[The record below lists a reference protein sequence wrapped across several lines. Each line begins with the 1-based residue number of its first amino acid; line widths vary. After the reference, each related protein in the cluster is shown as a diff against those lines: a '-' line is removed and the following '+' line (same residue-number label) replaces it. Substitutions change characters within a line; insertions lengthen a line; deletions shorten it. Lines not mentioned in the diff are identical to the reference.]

1 MAAGG
6 GACNVLHWGKPMT
19 KQLDLT
25 KLDLMDALDLGILIE
40 QEAMERY
47 EELTAVMREHRTEEA
62 ASFFHFMAKAEA
74 KHGADLLTE
83 RAKLFGKAPRRVD
96 RSLLW
101 EVEAPGY
108 ETVRDFMTLREAL
121 KVAMDAEVKAWQY
134 FDQALKL
141 PLSPPV
147 KKLFEEL
154 RAEEVVHQD
163 MVNSE
168 LAKAPPDSDAA
179 PEDFA
184 DEPVAQ

>member
-1 MAAGG
+1 
-6 GACNVLHWGKPMT
+6 MT

-25 KLDLMDALDLGILIE
+25 NLDLMDALDLAILVE

-47 EELTAVMREHRTEEA
+47 EELVAQMREHRTEEA
-62 ASFFHFMAKAEA
+62 ASFFHFMAKLEA
-74 KHGADLLTE
+74 RHGADLLTE
-83 RAKLFGKAPRRVD
+83 RVKLFGKAARRVD

-101 EVEAPGY
+101 DVEAPGY
-108 ETVRDFMTLREAL
+108 ESVHAFMTLREAL
-121 KVAMDAEVKAWQY
+121 NVALDAEVKAY
-134 FDQALKL
+134 DFFDQSLKL
-141 PLSPPV
+141 SLTPPV

-154 RAEEVVHQD
+154 REEEVVHQD
-163 MVNSE
+163 MVKKE

>member
-1 MAAGG
+1 
-6 GACNVLHWGKPMT
+6 MT
-19 KQLDLT
+19 KKLDLTQLDLQ
-25 KLDLMDALDLGILIE
+25 DALDIAILVE

-47 EELTAVMREHRTEEA
+47 EELAAQMRSTHTDEA

-83 RAKLFGKAPRRVD
+83 RTKNFGKAPRRVD

-108 ETVRDFMTLREAL
+108 ETVHSFMTLREAL
-121 KVAMDAEVKAWQY
+121 KVALEAEEKAWEY
-134 FDQALKL
+134 FDRALKL

-147 KKLFEEL
+147 RKLFEEL
-154 RAEEVVHQD
+154 REEEVVHQD
-163 MVNSE
+163 MVKKE

>member
-1 MAAGG
+1 M
-6 GACNVLHWGKPMT
+6 

-25 KLDLMDALDLGILIE
+25 KLDLMDALDLAILIE
-40 QEAMERY
+40 QEAMERD
-47 EELTAVMREHRTEEA
+47 EELPAVMREHRTEDA

-83 RAKLFGKAPRRVD
+83 RTKLFGRTTRRVD

-101 EVEAPGY
+101 DVEAPGY
-108 ETVRDFMTLREAL
+108 ETVHDFMTLREAL
-121 KVAMDAEVKAWQY
+121 KVAMDAEEKAY
-134 FDQALKL
+134 DFFDRALKL
-141 PLSPPV
+141 PLSSPV

-154 RAEEVVHQD
+154 RQEEVAHQD
-163 MVNSE
+163 MVKGE
-168 LAKAPPDSDAA
+168 LAKAPPDEGAK

>member
-1 MAAGG
+1 
-6 GACNVLHWGKPMT
+6 MT

-25 KLDLMDALDLGILIE
+25 KLDLMDALDLAILIE

-74 KHGADLLTE
+74 KHGADLLTQ
-83 RAKLFGKAPRRVD
+83 RTKLFGKTVRRVD

-101 EVEAPGY
+101 DVEAPGY
-108 ETVRDFMTLREAL
+108 ETVHDFMTLREAL
-121 KVAMDAEVKAWQY
+121 KVALDAEVKAY
-134 FDQALKL
+134 DFFDKALKL

-154 RAEEVVHQD
+154 LQEEIAHQE
-163 MVNSE
+163 MVKKE
-168 LAKAPPDSDAA
+168 FAKAPPEEEAK

>member
-1 MAAGG
+1 
-6 GACNVLHWGKPMT
+6 MT

-25 KLDLMDALDLGILIE
+25 TLDLMDALDLAILIE

-83 RAKLFGKAPRRVD
+83 RAKSFGKTPRRVD
-96 RSLLW
+96 RSYIW
-101 EVEAPGY
+101 DVEAPGY
-108 ETVRDFMTLREAL
+108 ETIHDFMTLREAL
-121 KVAMDAEVKAWQY
+121 KVALDAEVKAWQF
-134 FDQALKL
+134 FDAALKL
-141 PLSPPV
+141 PLSPDV

-154 RAEEVVHQD
+154 RAEEIVHQD
-163 MVNSE
+163 MVRGE
-168 LAKAPPDSDAA
+168 FTKAPPDGPAV

>member
-1 MAAGG
+1 
-6 GACNVLHWGKPMT
+6 MT
-19 KQLDLT
+19 KNLDLT
-25 KLDLMDALDLGILIE
+25 KLDLMDALDLAILIE

-74 KHGADLLTE
+74 KHGADLLNQ
-83 RAKLFGKAPRRVD
+83 RAKLFGKTERRVN

-108 ETVRDFMTLREAL
+108 ETVHDFMTLREAL
-121 KVAMDAEVKAWQY
+121 NVALDAEVKAYDY
-134 FDQALKL
+134 FDRALKL
-141 PLSPPV
+141 PLTPPV

-154 RAEEVVHQD
+154 LQEEILHQE
-163 MVNSE
+163 MVKRE
-168 LAKAPPDSDAA
+168 LAKAPPDEGVK

>member
-1 MAAGG
+1 MMK
-6 GACNVLHWGKPMT
+6 NLDLT
-19 KQLDLT
+19 QLDLQ
-25 KLDLMDALDLGILIE
+25 DALDLAILIE

-74 KHGADLLTE
+74 KHGADLLTQ
-83 RAKLFGKAPRRVD
+83 RAKLFGKTPRRVD

-101 EVEAPGY
+101 DVEAPGY

-121 KVAMDAEVKAWQY
+121 KVALDAEVKAYAY
-134 FDQALKL
+134 FAEALKL
-141 PLSPPV
+141 PLSPAV
-147 KKLFEEL
+147 KKLFEE
-154 RAEEVVHQD
+154 RRQEEIAHQD
-163 MVNSE
+163 MVKKE
-168 LAKAPPDSDAA
+168 LAKAPPEEGAK

>member
-1 MAAGG
+1 M
-6 GACNVLHWGKPMT
+6 

-25 KLDLMDALDLGILIE
+25 KLDLMDALDLAILIE

-74 KHGADLLTE
+74 KHGADLLNE
-83 RAKLFGKAPRRVD
+83 RTKQFGRTARRVD

-101 EVEAPGY
+101 DVEAPGY
-108 ETVRDFMTLREAL
+108 ETVHDFMTLREAL
-121 KVAMDAEVKAWQY
+121 KVALDAEVKAY
-134 FDQALKL
+134 DFFDRALKL

-154 RAEEVVHQD
+154 RQEEIAHQD
-163 MVNSE
+163 MVKRE
-168 LAKAPPDSDAA
+168 FAKAPPEEGAK
-179 PEDFA
+179 PEEFA

>member
-1 MAAGG
+1 MMK
-6 GACNVLHWGKPMT
+6 NLDLT
-19 KQLDLT
+19 QLDLQ
-25 KLDLMDALDLGILIE
+25 DALDLAILIE

-62 ASFFHFMAKAEA
+62 ASFFHFMAKLEA
-74 KHGADLLTE
+74 RHGADLLTE
-83 RAKLFGKAPRRVD
+83 RVKLFGKAARRVD

-101 EVEAPGY
+101 DVEAPSY
-108 ETVRDFMTLREAL
+108 ESVHAFMTLREAL
-121 KVAMDAEVKAWQY
+121 NVALDAEVKAY
-134 FDQALKL
+134 DFFDQSLKL
-141 PLSPPV
+141 SLTPPV

-154 RAEEVVHQD
+154 REEEVAHQD
-163 MVNSE
+163 MVKKE

>member
-1 MAAGG
+1 MAGRVGTCERVARER
-6 GACNVLHWGKPMT
+6 PMT

-25 KLDLMDALDLGILIE
+25 KLDLMDALDLAILVE

-47 EELTAVMREHRTEEA
+47 EELVAQMREHRTEEA

-74 KHGADLLTE
+74 IHGADLLTQ
-83 RAKLFGKAPRRVD
+83 RASLFGKAPRRVD

-101 EVEAPGY
+101 DVEAPGY
-108 ETVRDFMTLREAL
+108 ENVHAFMTLREAL
-121 KVAMDAEVKAWQY
+121 NVALDAEVKAY
-134 FDQALKL
+134 DFFDQALKL
-141 PLSPPV
+141 SLTPPV

-154 RAEEVVHQD
+154 RQEEIVHQD
-163 MVNSE
+163 MVKKE
-168 LAKAPPDSDAA
+168 LAKAPPETDTT

>member
-1 MAAGG
+1 
-6 GACNVLHWGKPMT
+6 MT

-25 KLDLMDALDLGILIE
+25 KLDLMDALDLAILIE

-47 EELTAVMREHRTEEA
+47 EELAAVMREHRTEEA

-83 RAKLFGKAPRRVD
+83 RAKSFGKAPRRVD
-96 RSLLW
+96 RSTIW
-101 EVEAPGY
+101 DVEAPGY
-108 ETVRDFMTLREAL
+108 ETIHDFMTLREAL
-121 KVAMDAEVKAWQY
+121 QVAMDAEVKAWEF
-134 FDQALKL
+134 FDRALKL

-147 KKLFEEL
+147 TKLFEEL

-163 MVNSE
+163 MVRNE
-168 LAKAPPDSDAA
+168 FAKAPPDGTAV

>member
-1 MAAGG
+1 MAARGG
-6 GACNVLHWGKPMT
+6 TCERIARERPMT

-25 KLDLMDALDLGILIE
+25 KLDLMDALDLAILVE

-47 EELTAVMREHRTEEA
+47 EELVAQMREHRTEEA

-74 KHGADLLTE
+74 IHGADLLTQ
-83 RAKLFGKAPRRVD
+83 RASLFGKAPRRVD

-101 EVEAPGY
+101 DVEAPGY
-108 ETVRDFMTLREAL
+108 ENVHAFMTLREAL
-121 KVAMDAEVKAWQY
+121 NVALDAEVKAY
-134 FDQALKL
+134 DFFDQALKL
-141 PLSPPV
+141 SLTPPV

-154 RAEEVVHQD
+154 RQEEIVHQD
-163 MVNSE
+163 MVKKE
-168 LAKAPPDSDAA
+168 LAKAPPETDTT

>member
-1 MAAGG
+1 MA
-6 GACNVLHWGKPMT
+6 

-25 KLDLMDALDLGILIE
+25 KLDLMDALDLAILIE

-74 KHGADLLTE
+74 KHGADLLTQ
-83 RAKLFGKAPRRVD
+83 RTKLFGKAPRRVD

-101 EVEAPGY
+101 DVEAPGY
-108 ETVRDFMTLREAL
+108 ETVHDFMTLREAL
-121 KVAMDAEVKAWQY
+121 KVAMDAEVKAY
-134 FDQALKL
+134 DFFEESLKL

-147 KKLFEEL
+147 KELFEEL
-154 RAEEVVHQD
+154 LQEEVAHQE
-163 MVNSE
+163 MVKKE
-168 LAKAPPDSDAA
+168 LAKAAPDEDAK

>member
-1 MAAGG
+1 
-6 GACNVLHWGKPMT
+6 MT

-25 KLDLMDALDLGILIE
+25 KLDLMDALDLAILVE

-47 EELTAVMREHRTEEA
+47 EELVAQMREHRTEEA
-62 ASFFHFMAKAEA
+62 ASFFHFMAKLEA
-74 KHGADLLTE
+74 RHGADLLTE
-83 RAKLFGKAPRRVD
+83 RVKLFGKAARRVD

-101 EVEAPGY
+101 DVEAPGY
-108 ETVRDFMTLREAL
+108 ESVHAFMTLREAL
-121 KVAMDAEVKAWQY
+121 NVALDAEVKAY
-134 FDQALKL
+134 DFFDQSLKL
-141 PLSPPV
+141 SLTPPV

-154 RAEEVVHQD
+154 REEEVVHQD
-163 MVNSE
+163 MVKKE

>member
-1 MAAGG
+1 
-6 GACNVLHWGKPMT
+6 MT
-19 KQLDLT
+19 KKLDLTQLDLQ
-25 KLDLMDALDLGILIE
+25 DALDLAILIE

-62 ASFFHFMAKAEA
+62 ASFFHFMAKLEA
-74 KHGADLLTE
+74 RHGADLLTE
-83 RAKLFGKAPRRVD
+83 RVKLFGKAARRVD

-101 EVEAPGY
+101 DVEAPGY
-108 ETVRDFMTLREAL
+108 ETVHDFMTLREAL
-121 KVAMDAEVKAWQY
+121 KVAMDAEVKAWEY

-141 PLSPPV
+141 PLTPPV

-154 RAEEVVHQD
+154 RAEEIVHQD
-163 MVNSE
+163 MVNKE

>member
-1 MAAGG
+1 
-6 GACNVLHWGKPMT
+6 MT
-19 KQLDLT
+19 KTLDLT
-25 KLDLMDALDLGILIE
+25 KLDLMDALDLAILIE

-83 RAKLFGKAPRRVD
+83 RVKLFGKTARRVE

-108 ETVRDFMTLREAL
+108 ETVHDFMTLREAL

-141 PLSPPV
+141 PLNPAV

-154 RAEEVVHQD
+154 RAEEVVHQE
-163 MVNSE
+163 MVNAE
-168 LAKAPPDSDAA
+168 LVKAPPDSDAT
-179 PEDFA
+179 PGDFA

>member
-1 MAAGG
+1 
-6 GACNVLHWGKPMT
+6 MT

-25 KLDLMDALDLGILIE
+25 NLDLMDALDLAILVE

-47 EELTAVMREHRTEEA
+47 EELVAQMREHRTEEA
-62 ASFFHFMAKAEA
+62 ASFFHFMAKLEA
-74 KHGADLLTE
+74 RHGADLLTE
-83 RAKLFGKAPRRVD
+83 RVKLFGKAARRVD

-101 EVEAPGY
+101 DVEAPGY
-108 ETVRDFMTLREAL
+108 ESVHAFMTLREAL
-121 KVAMDAEVKAWQY
+121 NVALDAEVKAY
-134 FDQALKL
+134 DFFDQSLKL
-141 PLSPPV
+141 SLTPPV

-154 RAEEVVHQD
+154 REEEVAHQD
-163 MVNSE
+163 MVKKE

>member
-1 MAAGG
+1 
-6 GACNVLHWGKPMT
+6 MT

-25 KLDLMDALDLGILIE
+25 KLDLMDALDLAILIE

-83 RAKLFGKAPRRVD
+83 RSKLFGKAARRVD

-101 EVEAPGY
+101 DVEAPGY
-108 ETVRDFMTLREAL
+108 ETVHDFMTLREAL
-121 KVAMDAEVKAWQY
+121 KVAMDAEVKAY
-134 FDQALKL
+134 DFFDRALKL
-141 PLSPPV
+141 PLSAPV
-147 KKLFEEL
+147 RKLFEEL
-154 RAEEVVHQD
+154 LKEEVDHQD
-163 MVNSE
+163 MVKRE
-168 LAKAPPDSDAA
+168 LAKAPPEEGAK

>member
-1 MAAGG
+1 MMK
-6 GACNVLHWGKPMT
+6 NLDLT
-19 KQLDLT
+19 QLDLQ
-25 KLDLMDALDLGILIE
+25 DALDLAILIE

-83 RAKLFGKAPRRVD
+83 RAKLFGKAARRVD

-101 EVEAPGY
+101 DVEAPGY
-108 ETVRDFMTLREAL
+108 ETVHDFMTLREAL
-121 KVAMDAEVKAWQY
+121 KVALDAEVKAY
-134 FDQALKL
+134 DFFDQALKL
-141 PLSPPV
+141 SLTPPV

-154 RAEEVVHQD
+154 LQEEIVHQD
-163 MVNSE
+163 MVKKE
-168 LAKAPPDSDAA
+168 LAKAPPETDTT

>member
-1 MAAGG
+1 
-6 GACNVLHWGKPMT
+6 MT
-19 KQLDLT
+19 KKLDLT
-25 KLDLMDALDLGILIE
+25 RLDLQDALDIAILVE

-47 EELTAVMREHRTEEA
+47 EELAAQMRSTHTDEA
-62 ASFFHFMAKAEA
+62 AFFFHFMAKMEA
-74 KHGADLLTE
+74 KHGADLLAE
-83 RAKLFGKAPRRVD
+83 RAKSFGKAPRRVD

-101 EVEAPGY
+101 DVEAPGY
-108 ETVRDFMTLREAL
+108 ETVHAFMTLREAL
-121 KVAMDAEVKAWQY
+121 KVAMDAEVKAWEY
-134 FDQALKL
+134 FDGALKL

-163 MVNSE
+163 MVRSE
-168 LAKAPPDSDAA
+168 LAKAPADSAAA